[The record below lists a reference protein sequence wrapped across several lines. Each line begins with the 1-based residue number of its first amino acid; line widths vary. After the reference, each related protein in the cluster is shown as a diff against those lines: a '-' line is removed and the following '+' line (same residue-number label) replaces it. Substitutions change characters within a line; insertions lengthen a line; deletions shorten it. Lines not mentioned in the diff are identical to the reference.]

1 MVAMYCFYE
10 QEPSSTAL
18 AYVNAA
24 KNFERVKTGDSV
36 TQAAECYDL
45 AGGAWI
51 AAGKPERA
59 GECKCFAGRVIGQA
73 VAQRLEDRRRRGG
86 SSLSAPA
93 GGGLTKT

>member
-1 MVAMYCFYE
+1 M

-24 KNFERVKTGDSV
+24 KNYGRSKEGDSI
-36 TQAAECYDL
+36 TQSAECYDL

-59 GECKCFAGRVIGQA
+59 GECKCSAGKAIG
-73 VAQRLEDRRRRGG
+73 
-86 SSLSAPA
+86 
-93 GGGLTKT
+93 